1 MQTERLAAEIAK
13 TDPEAAKHTPSP
25 AADLADYRTK
35 KMKKEPAGEA
45 EVKAED
51 IKQEEEGKPNEE
63 KSGIKSEIK
72 SEIKCEESESKQ
84 M

>member
-1 MQTERLAAEIAK
+1 
-13 TDPEAAKHTPSP
+13 
-25 AADLADYRTK
+25 
-35 KMKKEPAGEA
+35 MKKEPAGEA

-63 KSGIKSEIK
+63 KSDIKSEIK